1 MVKIVKLSRIIDPDI
16 YCSSREY
23 FVEPDTYIRME
34 VDAYCGWSYKF
45 FLKNTDEDDHHELK
59 GLEVVLTI
67 RVYRRLDNNLIKRIV
82 KAIAKNKDRRRE
94 EELLI
99 EKEVNGEDYP
109 SYLSTK
115 LEAMDFILRYLR

>member
-1 MVKIVKLSRIIDPDI
+1 MVKIVKLSRIVDSDI
-16 YCSSREY
+16 YVASREY

-34 VDAYCGWSYKF
+34 VNDYCGWSYKF
-45 FLKNTDEDDHHELK
+45 LLKNSDEDDHYELK
-59 GLEVVLTI
+59 GLEIVVAI

-99 EKEVNGEDYP
+99 RKDVDGEEYP
-109 SYLSTK
+109 FYFSTK
-115 LEAMDFILRYLR
+115 LEGMNFILRYLG